1 MEVHELIQEALRILF
16 LINFPLIIGVLLVG
30 TIASTLMA
38 ATSVQE
44 QSASYALRL
53 ITVLVILYFLCSP
66 VVSWI
71 MDLATKSLS

>member
-71 MDLATKSLS
+71 TDLATKSLS